1 MICDG
6 ATSIEESCNVQEC
19 PGYIFAAPIFS
30 RFLHCYK
37 ITSPPLNKH
46 RPNIVSVDCV
56 WGNWQNGTCSKTC
69 GDGEVTRTRSKKV
82 EAANGG
88 KDCDGESVVLE
99 NCTSQP
105 CPRKYF

>member
-1 MICDG
+1 MG
-6 ATSIEESCNVQEC
+6 SINCLM
-19 PGYIFAAPIFS
+19 FH
-30 RFLHCYK
+30 FLIK
-37 ITSPPLNKH
+37 L
-46 RPNIVSVDCV
+46 VDCV

-88 KDCDGESVVLE
+88 NDCDGESVVLE